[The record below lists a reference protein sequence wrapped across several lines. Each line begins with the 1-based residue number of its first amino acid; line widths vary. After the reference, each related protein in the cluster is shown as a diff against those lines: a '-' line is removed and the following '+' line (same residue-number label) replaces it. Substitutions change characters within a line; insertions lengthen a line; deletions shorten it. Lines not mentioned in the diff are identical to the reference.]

1 MGAMV
6 KIYGARK
13 ANPNRGLKRYA
24 ILGRKEM
31 VNKQYSRSNEY
42 KSRSQIYGPL

>member
-13 ANPNRGLKRYA
+13 ANPNRGLKRCA
-24 ILGRKEM
+24 TLGRKET
-31 VNKQYSRSNEY
+31 VNKHYSKRQ
-42 KSRSQIYGPL
+42 RI